1 MRFKSE
7 FLASMVAN
15 PPMTL
20 ESKVV
25 TKIEIMANLLL
36 DFFISTL
43 VPGLQSQRPEPS

>member
-1 MRFKSE
+1 MCFKSE
-7 FLASMVAN
+7 FRASIVAN
-15 PPMTL
+15 PPITQ

-43 VPGLQSQRPEPS
+43 VPELQNQRHELS